1 MLRFPPNALV
11 PTELFCTNT
20 SYFSVL
26 QRNAVQCVRCGHCAS
41 RLYRLRSHAYS
52 MHEIQPGSTTM
63 DTYLNE
69 CALISCKGRR
79 VATEGRLLRLMG
91 AYAASKTHRLVVRR
105 VLNAHLISIRGPNK
119 HHTGEKT
126 QGKCAN
132 EPTPSDVSSLPPGR
146 FATSR
151 KLRAYGFVQNFAR
164 VRLCPVAREYVNIL
178 RELPDFEPSKAKR
191 DSYFIH
197 RFVAWARAK
206 DKDGFHRHTD
216 WSFLTSIHLPK
227 QFVHEL
233 SLALQPASVRNHAF
247 AILQLLERVLVTP
260 KLRNQLTRGQLSR
273 LRRSVVQWTE
283 AKRTQDRSV
292 RRVQRARIASN
303 DFTPAPVHAICET
316 LRRLREYNIL
326 KIHLF
331 DLEKWTRDCAQ
342 LDNVA
347 IRSELLH
354 SWRTVVCY
362 MATIIMLQ
370 GQRLCVAL
378 NLTVGEFRNAKW
390 CQGMAVIRVKK
401 HKTGAESGPAAV
413 TLKRPQHEIF
423 RRFCVIRLAV
433 FPTKEAAPLLLSVN
447 GTHLRNDNLLKPL
460 EKLIAKA
467 GQKPKTMPFN
477 WVRKTIETSSA
488 ELLGQTAALEASAGI
503 MRYLCHS
510 QEVTKM
516 HYRFRTDKII
526 VRQYRQVESIISL
539 LVAMEEIEKR
549 RLQYLPGHWD
559 GEYDTSRM
567 VFVL

>member
-1 MLRFPPNALV
+1 MIYLISL
-11 PTELFCTNT
+11 
-20 SYFSVL
+20 L

-52 MHEIQPGSTTM
+52 KHEIQPGSTTM
-63 DTYLNE
+63 DAYLNE

-79 VATEGRLLRLMG
+79 STTEGRLLRIMG
-91 AYAASKTHRLVVRR
+91 VYASSKSHRLVVRR
-105 VLNAHLISIRGPNK
+105 VLNAHLISIRGADR
-119 HHTGEKT
+119 HHTGEEL

-132 EPTPSDVSSLPPGR
+132 DPIPSGISSLPRGR

-151 KLRAYGFVQNFAR
+151 KLRAFGFQENFVG
-164 VRLCPVAREYVNIL
+164 VRLCHAAREYVKIL
-178 RELPDFEPSKAKR
+178 RELPDFEAMKAKR

-206 DKDGFHRHTD
+206 DEEGFHRHTD

-247 AILQLLERVLVTP
+247 AILQLLERVQVTP
-260 KLRNQLTRGQLSR
+260 RLRNQLTRGQLSR
-273 LRRSVVQWTE
+273 LRKSVVQWTE
-283 AKRTQDRSV
+283 AKRTQDRMV
-292 RRVQRARIASN
+292 RRVQRARIASS
-303 DFTPAPVHAICET
+303 DFEPAPVQAICET
-316 LRRLREYNIL
+316 LRRLQEYNIL

-331 DLEKWTRDCAQ
+331 DLEKWRRCSAQ
-342 LDNVA
+342 LENDT
-347 IRSELLH
+347 IPSELLH
-354 SWRTVVCY
+354 SWRTLVCY

-378 NLTVGEFRNAKW
+378 NLTVDEFKKAKW

-413 TLKRPQHEIF
+413 TLKRQQHDIF
-423 RRFCVIRLAV
+423 QRFCVVRSAV
-433 FPTKEAAPLLLSVN
+433 FPIKETAPLLLSVN
-447 GTHLRNDNLLKPL
+447 GTHLRNDNILKPL

-467 GQKPKTMPFN
+467 GEKRKTMAFN
-477 WVRKTIETSSA
+477 WVRKTIETCSA
-488 ELLGQTAALEASAGI
+488 ELLGQAAEEASAGI

-510 QEVTKM
+510 PEVTKM

-526 VRQYRQVESIISL
+526 VRQYRQVELVISL
-539 LVAMEEIEKR
+539 LVVIGELEKR
-549 RLQYLPGHWD
+549 AHDYLPRHWD
-559 GEYDTSRM
+559 GEYDASLY
-567 VFVL
+567 FFYL